1 MRFFGPGSHEAKKT
15 MNFSKMLMRGVITAL
30 VLMMVAPF
38 ASTSG
43 PLSAAPALAQGRDLL
58 VASVLFEGNQGFSD
72 AQLLAMVDVATR
84 GIASPGV
91 IAADEESIRIAYQ
104 EKGYANVSVS
114 SRLEQSSADR
124 VLVIFVIG
132 EGTRAGIAAINF
144 TGNNSIDGGTLKS
157 VIRTRETHLL
167 SWLFRDDAYN
177 PQMVAIDKEL
187 IRVYYGNRGF
197 PDAVVTSAVAEFDTA
212 RNAYFLNFS
221 ISEGQRYSF
230 GDISIETSIPGLN
243 ADALTGAVRTREGG
257 RYSLTDLEK
266 TQADMAFEA
275 TAQGYPFADVRPRV
289 SRDLNNNIFNVTYLV
304 DEGPRVYVE
313 RIDISGNQKT
323 RDFVIRRE
331 LEFAEGD
338 PFNRSMLQRGKIAIE
353 SLGYFSAVVIDL
365 QPGSA
370 ADKVVITIA
379 VQEQSTGDYG
389 ATVGWA
395 SDQGIL
401 GEVSVTE
408 RNFLGRGQYLRAA
421 VGLSGGGQSV
431 DVSFTEP
438 RLAGLRISSGVDF
451 YHRINAESDS
461 NYYGSTATGGQ
472 LRIGLPVTRDV
483 NVGFFGG
490 VETKSFVD
498 TSAPSSS
505 FIGDGDVRNK
515 FWIGYNLV
523 YNGLDDVQRPTEGI
537 YATFSQQYIG
547 WDYNLLKTEAKARW
561 FFPIMEDTGIV
572 GSVKGQAGI
581 INSLSGGSVS
591 PLEAFNLNSSIVR
604 GLAKGYGPKTGAGA
618 SGTVGESTGATM
630 YAAISG
636 EIQFPLPVVP
646 ETYGLKGAIWADG
659 AIIGAAAGGE
669 PIDPLSIDQ
678 PLKGSVGAS
687 IIWDGPFGPI
697 RGDVGYAH
705 TKATTD
711 TREFFQ
717 LTIQNLL

>member
-1 MRFFGPGSHEAKKT
+1 
-15 MNFSKMLMRGVITAL
+15 MNLPKMLMRGMILAL
-30 VLMMVAPF
+30 ALLVMAPL
-38 ASTSG
+38 AGLSG
-43 PLSAAPALAQGRDLL
+43 PLGVTTAQAQARDPL

-72 AQLLAMVDVATR
+72 AQLLTMVDVATR

-114 SRLEQSSADR
+114 SRLEPTSAGR
-124 VLVIFVIG
+124 VLVVFVVA
-132 EGTRAGIAAINF
+132 EGTRSGIAAINF
-144 TGNNSIDGGTLKS
+144 TGNNSIDAGTLKS

-177 PQMVAIDKEL
+177 PQLVEIDKEL

-197 PDAVVTSAVAEFDTA
+197 PDAVVTSAVAEYDSS
-212 RNAYFLNFS
+212 RNAYFLNFT
-221 ISEGQRYSF
+221 ISEGNRYSF
-230 GDISIETSIPGLN
+230 GSIGIETSIPGLN
-243 ADALTGAVRTREGG
+243 ADALTGTVRTREGG
-257 RYSLTDLEK
+257 RYSLADLEK

-275 TAQGYPFADVRPRV
+275 TAQGYPFADVRPRIT
-289 SRDLNNNIFNVTYLV
+289 RDIGNNIFNVTYLV
-304 DEGPRVYVE
+304 DEGPRIYVE
-313 RIDISGNQKT
+313 RIEITGNEKT

-353 SLGYFSAVVIDL
+353 ALGFFSAVTVDL

-370 ADKVVITIA
+370 ADKVVILIA

-395 SDQGIL
+395 SDEGIL
-401 GEVSVTE
+401 GEVSLTE
-408 RNFLGRGQYLRAA
+408 RNFMGRGQYLRAA
-421 VGLSGGGQSV
+421 IGLSGTGRSF
-431 DVSFTEP
+431 DLSFTEP
-438 RLAGLRISSGVDF
+438 RLAGLKISSGIDI
-451 YHRINAESDS
+451 YHRINGESDT

-490 VETKSFVD
+490 VETKTFTD
-498 TSAPSSS
+498 TDGPSSN
-505 FIGDGDVRNK
+505 FVGDGDVRNK

-523 YNGLDDVQRPTEGI
+523 YNGVDDVRRPTEGI
-537 YATFSQQYIG
+537 YATFTQQYIG
-547 WDYNLLKTEAKARW
+547 WDYSLLKTEAKARW
-561 FFPIMEDTGIV
+561 YFPIMEDSGII

-581 INSLSGGSVS
+581 INSFSGAVS
-591 PLEAFNLNSSIVR
+591 PLEAFSLNSSIVR
-604 GLAKGYGPKTGAGA
+604 GLAKGYGPKTLGGP
-618 SGTVGESTGATM
+618 GDDGESTGATM
-630 YAAISG
+630 YAAVSG

-646 ETYGLKGAIWADG
+646 ETYGLRGAVWADA
-659 AIIGAAAGGE
+659 AIIGPAAGSA
-669 PIDPLSIDQ
+669 PIDPASVDQ
-678 PLKGSVGAS
+678 PLKGAVGAS

>member
-1 MRFFGPGSHEAKKT
+1 
-15 MNFSKMLMRGVITAL
+15 MNLPKVLMRGVVMAL
-30 VLMMVAPF
+30 ALLMATPL
-38 ASTSG
+38 AGTGG
-43 PLSAAPALAQGRDLL
+43 PLGASAALAQNSDPL

-72 AQLLAMVDVATR
+72 SQLLAMVDVATR
-84 GIASPGV
+84 GIASPSV

-104 EKGYANVSVS
+104 EKGYANVSVG
-114 SRLEQSSADR
+114 SRLEQTSAGR
-124 VLVIFVIG
+124 VLVIFVIS
-132 EGTRAGIAAINF
+132 EGARAGIAAINF
-144 TGNNSIDGGTLKS
+144 TGNNSIDAGTLKS
-157 VIRTRETHLL
+157 VIRTRETHIL

-177 PQMVAIDKEL
+177 PQLVAIDKEL

-197 PDAVVTSAVAEFDTA
+197 PDAVVTSAVAEFDPA
-212 RNAYFLNFS
+212 RNAYFLNFT
-221 ISEGQRYSF
+221 ISEGNRYSF

-243 ADALTGAVRTREGG
+243 ADALTGSVRTREGG
-257 RYSLTDLEK
+257 RYSLADLEK

-289 SRDLNNNIFNVTYLV
+289 TRDLTNNIFNVTYLV
-304 DEGPRVYVE
+304 DEGPRIYIE
-313 RIDISGNQKT
+313 RIEISGNEKT

-353 SLGYFSAVVIDL
+353 ALGYFSAVSVDL

-370 ADKVVITIA
+370 SDKVVILIT
-379 VQEQSTGDYG
+379 VVEQSTGDYG

-421 VGLSGGGQSV
+421 LGLSGSGRSF
-431 DVSFTEP
+431 DLSFTEP
-438 RLAGLRISSGVDF
+438 RLAGLKISSGIDL
-451 YHRINAESDS
+451 YHRVNSENDV
-461 NYYGSTATGGQ
+461 NFYGSTATGGQ

-490 VETKSFVD
+490 VESKSFVD
-498 TSAPSSS
+498 TAPPTSTVA
-505 FIGDGDVRNK
+505 GALDGVTRNK

-523 YNGLDDVQRPTEGI
+523 YNGVDDVKRPTEGI

-547 WDYNLLKTEAKARW
+547 WDYSLLKTEAKARW
-561 FFPIMEDTGIV
+561 FFPIMEDSGII

-581 INSLSGGSVS
+581 IYSFSGAVS
-591 PLEAFNLNSSIVR
+591 PLEAFTPSSSIVR
-604 GLAKGYGPKTGAGA
+604 GFASKGFGPKTAA
-618 SGTVGESTGATM
+618 GESIGTTA

-636 EIQFPLPVVP
+636 EISFPLPVVP
-646 ETYGLKGAIWADG
+646 ETYGLKGAVWAD
-659 AIIGAAAGGE
+659 AAVIGPAAGTVAV
-669 PIDPLSIDQ
+669 DPLSVDQ

-717 LTIQNLL
+717 LTIQNLI